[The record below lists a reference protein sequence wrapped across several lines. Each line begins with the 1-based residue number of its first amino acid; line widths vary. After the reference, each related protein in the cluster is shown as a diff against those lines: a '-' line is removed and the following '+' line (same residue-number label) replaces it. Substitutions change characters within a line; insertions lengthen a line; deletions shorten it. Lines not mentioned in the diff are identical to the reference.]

1 MCKVLVI
8 IFVKLK
14 NVTDKNSHVKEDGH
28 RHGNKNSLSDNEPL
42 SKSVKFLKF
51 YTQHVMTKV

>member
-1 MCKVLVI
+1 MYKVLVI

-14 NVTDKNSHVKEDGH
+14 NVTDKNSHANEHGH
-28 RHGNKNSLSDNEPL
+28 GHGNKNSLSGNEPL